1 MAMAVGGGGGTKSS
15 MSEINMTPMIDVL
28 LVLLVIFMIA
38 QPLLQRSIDVQLPI
52 EQQEN
57 TAPSTP
63 IVLEIDAQGR
73 MNINTR
79 PVTKENLADRLNEI
93 YGGRPD
99 KVLFV
104 KASGEIL
111 YQDVIVVMDAARGA
125 GVEVLGAMLPQPA
138 GSQPAAAPAVP
149 S

>member
-1 MAMAVGGGGGTKSS
+1 MAMGVGGSGSKGS

-52 EQQEN
+52 EQEN
-57 TAPSTP
+57 EATTPSTP
-63 IVLEIDAQGR
+63 IVLEIDAGGN

-79 PVTKENLADRLNEI
+79 PVTKAGLADRLGEI
-93 YGGRPD
+93 YSARPD

-104 KASGEIL
+104 KASGEVL

-125 GVEVLGAMLPQPA
+125 GVEVLGAMLPAPGGAQPV
-138 GSQPAAAPAVP
+138 PAVP

>member
-1 MAMAVGGGGGTKSS
+1 MAMSVGGSHGGS

-52 EQQEN
+52 ESEEES
-57 TAPSTP
+57 TTPTTP
-63 IVLEIDAQGR
+63 IVLEIDAQGN

-79 PVTKENLADRLNEI
+79 PVSQDGLQNRLSEI
-93 YGGRPD
+93 YSARPD

-104 KASGEIL
+104 KASGEVL

-125 GVEVLGAMLPQPA
+125 GVEVLGAMLPPVGGAQPA
-138 GSQPAAAPAVP
+138 PSVP

>member
-15 MSEINMTPMIDVL
+15 MSDINMTPMIDVL

-52 EQQEN
+52 EQEEEA
-57 TAPSTP
+57 TTPSTP
-63 IVLEIDAQGR
+63 IVLEIDARGN

-79 PVTKENLADRLNEI
+79 PVTKDGLQDRLSEI
-93 YGGRPD
+93 YSGRPD

-104 KASGEIL
+104 KADGEVL
-111 YQDVIVVMDAARGA
+111 YQDVILVMDAARGA
-125 GVEVLGAMLPQPA
+125 GVEVLGAMLPAVGGAQP
-138 GSQPAAAPAVP
+138 APAVP

>member
-1 MAMAVGGGGGTKSS
+1 MAMAVGGGGRKSS

-52 EQQEN
+52 EQEN
-57 TAPSTP
+57 EATTPSTP
-63 IVLEIDAQGR
+63 IVLEIDAQGN

-79 PVTKENLADRLNEI
+79 PVTKSGLQDRLHEI
-93 YGGRPD
+93 YSARPD

-104 KASGEIL
+104 KASGEVL
-111 YQDVIVVMDAARGA
+111 YQDVIMVMDAARGA
-125 GVEVLGAMLPQPA
+125 GVEVLGAMLPTPA
-138 GSQPAAAPAVP
+138 EQATVAAV

>member
-1 MAMAVGGGGGTKSS
+1 MAVGGKAKGS
-15 MSEINMTPMIDVL
+15 MSDINMTPMIEVL

-52 EQQEN
+52 EQEEES
-57 TAPSTP
+57 TTPATP
-63 IVLEIDAQGR
+63 IVLEIDARGN

-79 PVTKENLADRLNEI
+79 PVSKDALQDRLNEI
-93 YGGRPD
+93 YSARPD

-104 KASGEIL
+104 KASGEVL

-125 GVEVLGAMLPQPA
+125 GVEVLGAMLPPVGGAQPA
-138 GSQPAAAPAVP
+138 PSVP

>member
-1 MAMAVGGGGGTKSS
+1 MAMAVGGKAKGS
-15 MSEINMTPMIDVL
+15 MSDINMTPMIDVL

-52 EQQEN
+52 EQEEES
-57 TAPSTP
+57 TTPATP
-63 IVLEIDAQGR
+63 IVLEIDARGN

-79 PVTKENLADRLNEI
+79 PVSKDGLQDRLNEI
-93 YGGRPD
+93 YSARPD

-104 KASGEIL
+104 KASGEVL

-125 GVEVLGAMLPQPA
+125 GVEVLGAMLPPVGGAQPA
-138 GSQPAAAPAVP
+138 PSVP

>member
-1 MAMAVGGGGGTKSS
+1 MSMAVGGKSKGS

-52 EQQEN
+52 EQEEES
-57 TAPSTP
+57 TTPSTP
-63 IVLEIDAQGR
+63 IVLEIDARGN

-79 PVTKENLADRLNEI
+79 PVTKDGLQDRLSEI
-93 YGGRPD
+93 YSARPD

-104 KASGEIL
+104 KASGEVL

-125 GVEVLGAMLPQPA
+125 GVEVLGAMLPPVGGAQPA
-138 GSQPAAAPAVP
+138 PPVP

>member
-1 MAMAVGGGGGTKSS
+1 MAMAVGSGGGTKSS

-111 YQDVIVVMDAARGA
+111 YQDVILVMDAARGA

>member
-1 MAMAVGGGGGTKSS
+1 MSMAVGGKGNSI
-15 MSEINMTPMIDVL
+15 SEINMTPMIDVL
-28 LVLLVIFMIA
+28 LVLLVIFMLA

-57 TAPSTP
+57 TTPSTP

-79 PVTKENLADRLNEI
+79 PVTAEGLADRLNEI

-104 KASGEIL
+104 KASGEVL

-125 GVEVLGAMLPQPA
+125 GVEVLGAMLPPPPGSAQPV
-138 GSQPAAAPAVP
+138 AVP